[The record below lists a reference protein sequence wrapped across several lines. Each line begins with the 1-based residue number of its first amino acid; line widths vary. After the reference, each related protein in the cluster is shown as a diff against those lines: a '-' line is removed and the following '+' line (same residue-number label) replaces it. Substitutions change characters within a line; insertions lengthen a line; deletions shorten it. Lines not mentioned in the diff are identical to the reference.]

1 MYKRKFIIDTDTA
14 SDDAVALL
22 MALQS
27 PDVDVLAITEVM
39 GNVDVHQGSI
49 NARYTVELCGKTTPV
64 HIGCAQPL
72 HRKPVFAHWYHGP
85 DGMGGMNYPAPHAP
99 VAAGHAVDVI
109 IELVKA
115 HPGEITLVTLGP
127 LTNIAVALARAPEIA
142 PLVQR
147 CVIMGGAAVC
157 IGNVTPAAEY
167 NMWVDPEAARMVLR
181 SGMNM
186 ELISWETGIGAAG
199 LTNDEITHARSIGT
213 PLAQFAID
221 CNVHALRSARDWL
234 GDPGLI
240 INDAVTMAIALD
252 PGIINRQGRYRVDVE
267 TQGELTRGMTV
278 VDLRNV
284 VGTQAEFTDDW
295 AVRTPNAQVV
305 FTVQP
310 QLWKEIFFRAIG
322 S

>member
-1 MYKRKFIIDTDTA
+1 MNRRKFIIDTDTA

-22 MALQS
+22 MALRA
-27 PDVDVLAITEVM
+27 PDVDVLAVTEVM
-39 GNVDVHQGSI
+39 GNVDVQQGSI
-49 NARYTVELCGKTTPV
+49 NARYTVELCQRPTPV
-64 HIGCAQPL
+64 YVGCARPL

-85 DGMGGMNYPAPHAP
+85 DGMGGMNYPAPRTP
-99 VAAGHAVDVI
+99 VADGHAVDVI
-109 IELVKA
+109 IDLVKK

-142 PLVQR
+142 ALIPR

-167 NMWVDPEAARMVLR
+167 NMWVDPEAARIVLR
-181 SGMNM
+181 SGMDI
-186 ELISWETGIGAAG
+186 ELVSWETGIGAAG
-199 LTNDEITHARSIGT
+199 LTNDEIAQALAIDT
-213 PLAQFAID
+213 PLARFAID
-221 CNVHALRSARDWL
+221 CNVHALRSAQDWL

-252 PGIINRQGRYRVDVE
+252 PTIVERHGRYRVDVE

-278 VDLRNV
+278 VDLRSV
-284 VGTQAEFTDDW
+284 VGTQAEFTDAW
-295 AVRTPNAQVV
+295 QVREPNAEVI

-310 QLWKEIFFRAIG
+310 QRWKQILFKALR
-322 S
+322 

>member
-1 MYKRKFIIDTDTA
+1 MSKRKFIIDTDTA

-22 MALQS
+22 MALRS
-27 PDVDVLAITEVM
+27 PNVDVLAITEVM
-39 GNVDVHQGSI
+39 GNVDVQQGSI
-49 NARYTVELCGKTTPV
+49 NARYTVELCEKTTPV
-64 HIGCAQPL
+64 YLGCAKPL
-72 HRKPVFAHWYHGP
+72 YRKPVFAHWYHGP
-85 DGMGGMNYPAPHAP
+85 DGMGGMNYPAPR
-99 VAAGHAVDVI
+99 AAAAEGHAVDVI
-109 IELVKA
+109 IDLVKT

-142 PLVQR
+142 ALVQR
-147 CVIMGGAAVC
+147 CVIMGGASVY

-181 SGMNM
+181 SGMNI

-199 LTNDEITHARSIGT
+199 LTNDEIAYAQSINT
-213 PLAQFAID
+213 PLAKFAID

-252 PGIINRQGRYRVDVE
+252 PSIVDRHGRYRVDIE

-284 VGTQAEFTDDW
+284 IGTQAEFTDAW
-295 AVRTPNAQVV
+295 AVREPNAQVV

-310 QLWKEIFFRAIG
+310 QRWKEILFQAIAG
-322 S
+322 